1 MARRRTLALLVPS
14 ALAAGLTFAAL
25 SGCGGAETSGSG
37 GSTSTGGGG
46 TGGGG
51 TGGVPAETT
60 GCSADVKLVETPEDA
75 AARGPWAVGAKTVT
89 IDTLTAEVWYPAEAG
104 SDAGKTK
111 VSYDMRS
118 WLPESEMGK
127 IPDEAAPLQECGCYR
142 DLPLDTAHG
151 PYPVVIFI
159 HGTAGFRTQSLAHM
173 EHWASRGFV
182 VIAAD
187 YPGLYL
193 GDALNLNL
201 ANDLPG
207 DTDKIIAAI
216 SGASITGD
224 LAFLDGRV
232 DPTHMGL
239 SGHSAGGGG
248 IKGFGATPGVRVLIP
263 MAAGGADPSDTLEST
278 LILGGMNDQV
288 VPFDNQ
294 SQGYVDSGPTKRLV
308 GLDNTGHLFPTDLC
322 WVTNKDGQN
331 IVETA
336 QMYGIK
342 NANLANGLF
351 DCPEGQLAREKARDI
366 VNYTTAA
373 ALEEKLTCKAGT
385 PFADIQGR
393 FADIAEF
400 KEELKK

>member
-1 MARRRTLALLVPS
+1 MIRRRTLACTTVIAAAIS
-14 ALAAGLTFAAL
+14 LAAIA
-25 SGCGGAETSGSG
+25 GCGGAETSGSG
-37 GSTSTGGGG
+37 GGGAGGGGG

-51 TGGVPAETT
+51 TGGAPAETT
-60 GCSADVKLVETPEDA
+60 GCTAEVKLVETPEDA
-75 AARGPWAVGAKTVT
+75 AARGPWAVGAKTVK
-89 IDTLTAEVWYPAEAG
+89 IDTLTAEVWYPAAAG
-104 SDAGKTK
+104 SEKDKPNVT
-111 VSYDMRS
+111 YDMRD
-118 WLPESEMGK
+118 WLPDSEMGK
-127 IPDEAAPLQECGCYR
+127 IPDDAAPLQECGCYR
-142 DLPLDTAHG
+142 DLPIDAAHG

-201 ANDLPG
+201 ANDLPA
-207 DTDKIIAAI
+207 DTDKILAALD
-216 SGASITGD
+216 APSIGGD

-232 DPTHMGL
+232 DMQHVGL

-248 IKGFGATPGVRVLIP
+248 IKGFGATPGVLVLIP
-263 MAAGGADPSDTLEST
+263 MAAGGADPSDSLQST
-278 LILGGMNDQV
+278 LILGGKDDQV

-294 SQGYVDSGPTKRLV
+294 LQGFTDSAPTKRLV
-308 GLDNTGHLFPTDLC
+308 GLSNTGHLFPTDLC
-322 WVTNKDGQN
+322 WVTNADGQN

-366 VNYTTAA
+366 VNYATAA
-373 ALEEKLTCKAGT
+373 ALEETLVCKAGT
-385 PFADIQGR
+385 PFADIQTR